1 MMICKVEIHLITVE
15 PHLTCTL
22 LIWSPLHY
30 GHFFWPCGNTTDS
43 LTMLTAEGK
52 QRWFI
57 ILLLLF
63 QYFINKPVCFKEDS
77 AGFAQVFLECPLEIA
92 MQRNSSRS
100 HPVSSQTMM
109 TMSSKMEPPDPEKF
123 PWEQHYLTL
132 KTEEEL
138 NAETMYVSNSKIDWT
153 VRITW
158 ELPWLE
164 LSVMKGKDITFK
176 YTVNVTLLLQL
187 SFCVLADS
195 L

>member
-1 MMICKVEIHLITVE
+1 MQSWNTPNYSVTPPYRHFVNTVTSS
-15 PHLTCTL
+15 L
-22 LIWSPLHY
+22 WPL
-30 GHFFWPCGNTTDS
+30 FWPCGNTTDS

-77 AGFAQVFLECPLEIA
+77 AGFAEVFLECPLEIA

-187 SFCVLADS
+187 SFCLLADS

>member
-1 MMICKVEIHLITVE
+1 
-15 PHLTCTL
+15 
-22 LIWSPLHY
+22 
-30 GHFFWPCGNTTDS
+30 
-43 LTMLTAEGK
+43 MLTAEGK

-63 QYFINKPVCFKEDS
+63 QYFINKPVYFKEDS
-77 AGFAQVFLECPLEIA
+77 AGFAEVFLECPLEIA

-187 SFCVLADS
+187 SFCLLADS

>member
-1 MMICKVEIHLITVE
+1 
-15 PHLTCTL
+15 
-22 LIWSPLHY
+22 
-30 GHFFWPCGNTTDS
+30 
-43 LTMLTAEGK
+43 MLTADGK

-77 AGFAQVFLECPLEIA
+77 AGFAEVFLECPLEIA

-138 NAETMYVSNSKIDWT
+138 NAETMYVSNSRIDWT

-187 SFCVLADS
+187 SFCLLADS